1 MTQILNDENFND
13 ETAEGIVLVDFYADW
28 CGPCKAIAPIID
40 ELAEEVT
47 DAKVVKV
54 NTEESPELSVKF
66 GIRSI
71 PTFILLKD
79 GIEVNKQVGAVANK
93 NVFLELIKSAK

>member
-1 MTQILNDENFND
+1 MTQILNDENFNE

-28 CGPCKAIAPIID
+28 CGPCKAIAPLID

-47 DAKVVKV
+47 DAKIVKV
-54 NTEESPELSVKF
+54 NTEESPEVSVRF

-71 PTFILLKD
+71 PTFIILKD
-79 GIEVNKQVGAVANK
+79 GVEVNKQIGSVANK
-93 NVFLELIKSAK
+93 KVFLELIESAK

>member
-1 MTQILNDENFND
+1 MTKVLNNDNFD
-13 ETAEGIVLVDFYADW
+13 QETAEGITLIDFYADW

-54 NTEESPELSVKF
+54 DTEESPELGARF

-71 PTFILLKD
+71 PTFIVMKD
-79 GIEVNKQVGAVANK
+79 GEVVNKQIGAIANK
-93 NVFLELIKSAK
+93 NVFLELIESAK

>member
-1 MTQILNDENFND
+1 MTQILNDENFN
-13 ETAEGIVLVDFYADW
+13 EATAEGVVLVDFYADW

-54 NTEESPELSVKF
+54 DTEESPELSMRF

-71 PTFILLKD
+71 PTFIVLKD
-79 GIEVNKQVGAVANK
+79 GVEVNKQIGAVANK
-93 NVFLELIKSAK
+93 NTFLELIESAK